1 MPTRGTIPLPIRLS
15 PADRERIQAI
25 RDHHGLSSSAEAVR
39 FAVNLAYLEL
49 PPAPGPKKSAHRAV

>member
-1 MPTRGTIPLPIRLS
+1 MPTRGTMPLPIRLTA
-15 PADRERIQAI
+15 ADRDRIQAI

-49 PPAPGPKKSAHRAV
+49 PPQPESSKSARRSS